1 MWNGA
6 FMERSRSSLKA
17 VCDAGPIIHLDEL
30 GVLYLIE
37 DFQEILLCPAVIKEV
52 QTKRPTLF
60 EKINPP
66 FVVLPHAF
74 PTDQTLIAMCRA
86 LSLDTG
92 EHEALALMERDPAA
106 IFLTDDSAA
115 RMVAERMGYK
125 VHGTIGILLRSIR
138 RNQLNPK
145 EVLGLLDSLPQRC
158 SLFIKPSLLDEI
170 KLRVK
175 DEFHL

>member
-1 MWNGA
+1 
-6 FMERSRSSLKA
+6 MERSRSPLKA
-17 VCDAGPIIHLDEL
+17 VCDAGPVIHLDEI

-37 DFQEILLCPAVIKEV
+37 DFQEILLCPAVINEV
-52 QTKRPTLF
+52 QKKRPKLF
-60 EKINPP
+60 VKISPP
-66 FVVLPHAF
+66 FILLPHAF
-74 PTDQTLIAMCRA
+74 PTNQTLIAMCRA

-92 EHEALALMERDPAA
+92 ESEALALMERDPAA
-106 IFLTDDSAA
+106 MFLTDDSAA

-138 RNQLNPK
+138 RSQLNPK
-145 EVLGLLDSLPQRC
+145 EVLSLLDSLPKKC

-175 DEFHL
+175 DEFHF

>member
-1 MWNGA
+1 
-6 FMERSRSSLKA
+6 MERSRSSLRA
-17 VCDAGPIIHLDEL
+17 VCDAGPIIHLDEI

-37 DFQEILLCPAVIKEV
+37 DFQEILLCPAVIEEV

-60 EKINPP
+60 TKISPP
-66 FVVLPHAF
+66 FIASPKAF
-74 PTDQTLIAMCRA
+74 PIDPTLITMCSA
-86 LSLDTG
+86 LSLDAG
-92 EHEALALMERDPAA
+92 ESESLALMERNPAA

-145 EVLGLLDSLPQRC
+145 EVLGLLGSLPQRC
-158 SLFIKPSLLDEI
+158 SLFIKPSLLEEI
-170 KLRVK
+170 KSRLK
-175 DEFHL
+175 EEFHL